1 MNGTERVLEDKSI
14 YIAGSRRLD
23 NEALARFLEREA
35 GTQCEA
41 VSFGHMESL
50 GRGPHPSGSLL
61 FLVDALD
68 PGLRAAAPQ
77 KNGGANGLLPAGLFS
92 VLFKEAPNGNGGDKA
107 APGCRCGFFYRFESA
122 ERFLRALLNLFAD
135 RQSTPGP
142 GEPPVGFMRPGSPM
156 EAAEGHP
163 LSPREFHIL
172 FLMAGGLHN
181 SDIAAHLNIS
191 GHTVRTHLYNIFRKI
206 NVRSRVQASLWIHE
220 HVERFFCVL

>member
-1 MNGTERVLEDKSI
+1 MNGSDRVLGGKAI
-14 YIAGSRRLD
+14 YIVGSRRLD
-23 NEALARFLEREA
+23 NEALARLLAREA
-35 GTQCEA
+35 ETQCEA
-41 VSFGHMESL
+41 VSFERMETL
-50 GRGPHPSGSLL
+50 GRGPHPPGSLL

-77 KNGGANGLLPAGLFS
+77 KNGGTNGILPAGLFS
-92 VLFKEAPNGNGGDKA
+92 VLFKESPNGNGADKA
-107 APGCRCGFFYRFESA
+107 VTGCRCGFFYRFDSA
-122 ERFLRALLNLFAD
+122 ERFLHALRGLFAD
-135 RQSTPGP
+135 RQSAPGA
-142 GEPPVGFMRPGSPM
+142 PPVGFMRPGSPV
-156 EAAEGHP
+156 EPAEGHP

-220 HVERFFCVL
+220 HVDRCFCVL

>member
-1 MNGTERVLEDKSI
+1 MNGGDRVLEDKSI

-23 NEALARFLEREA
+23 NEALARFLVRET
-35 GTQCEA
+35 GMPCEA
-41 VSFGHMESL
+41 VSFGHMEAL
-50 GRGPHPSGSLL
+50 GRGPHSPGSLL

-77 KNGGANGLLPAGLFS
+77 KYGGENGLLPTGLFS
-92 VLFKEAPNGNGGDKA
+92 VLFKEGANGNGGDKA

-122 ERFLRALLNLFAD
+122 ERFLRGLLILFVD
-135 RQSTPGP
+135 RQSTP
-142 GEPPVGFMRPGSPM
+142 GEPPVGFIRPGSSM

-220 HVERFFCVL
+220 HVDRFFCML